1 MNAPAGTRR
10 GTSLAL
16 SCVRDGGVPCVLI
29 MHMMLVHPPSRAG
42 TRDVDLDGE
51 LARIFRTERCAHMPI
66 PEFIVETRKKIGTDL
81 MLSLIHI

>member
-1 MNAPAGTRR
+1 
-10 GTSLAL
+10 
-16 SCVRDGGVPCVLI
+16 

-81 MLSLIHI
+81 MWIPAVTAVVLRLSLIHI